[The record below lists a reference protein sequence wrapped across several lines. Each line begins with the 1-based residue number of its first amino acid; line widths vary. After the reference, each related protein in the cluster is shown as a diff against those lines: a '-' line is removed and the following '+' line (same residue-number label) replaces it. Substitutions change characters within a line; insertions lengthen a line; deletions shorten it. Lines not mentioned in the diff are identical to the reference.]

1 MARKPIAQATRRV
14 FEDAVASIAERLPP
28 SWKVEVVSRS
38 TDGGSLRFT
47 SPDAVTGDV
56 PVQVRRELG
65 PRAVEA
71 LREPGSPTI
80 VAAPWLS
87 PRTRELLTESGWS
100 YIDTTGNTY
109 MAIDRPGLFI
119 QTGGATRDPSPKPT
133 TGPNLRGPR
142 AWALQRT
149 LAEVLPPYGVT
160 ELSAALDI
168 DAGYV
173 SRLLGALSEELLI
186 DRQARGRVQSVEW
199 EPLLRQIATSYT
211 LLSSNETANWVAPGG
226 AEQFLR
232 DLSTSKLKGWAVS
245 GSFAASRRVS
255 VAAPEIAVVFA
266 EDPERIAES
275 MRLRPV
281 RNGGNVV
288 TALPYD
294 RIVFERTWKEDNI
307 VYASVAQV
315 VIDCMTGF
323 GRMPAEADA
332 LLDWMRRR
340 TPRWQ
345 ATALTAAVA
354 TP

>member
-1 MARKPIAQATRRV
+1 MARKPISQATRRV
-14 FEDAVASIAERLPP
+14 FEGAVASIEARLPR
-28 SWKVEVVSRS
+28 SWKVDVVSRS

-47 SPDAVTGDV
+47 SPDAVAVDV
-56 PVQVRRELG
+56 PFQVRRELG
-65 PRAVEA
+65 PRAAEA
-71 LREPGSPTI
+71 LAEPGSPSI

-87 PRTRELLTESGWS
+87 PRTRELLIESGWS

-109 MAIDRPGLFI
+109 VAIDRPGLFI
-119 QTGGATRDPSPKPT
+119 QIDGATRDPSPKPT
-133 TGPNLRGPR
+133 TSPNLRGPR

-160 ELSAALDI
+160 ELSAALGI

-173 SRLLGALSEELLI
+173 SRLLSALSDELLI
-186 DRQARGRVQSVEW
+186 DRPARGRVQSVEW

-211 LLSSNETANWVAPGG
+211 LLGSNETANWVAPGG

-232 DLSTSKLKGWAVS
+232 DLSSLKQKGWAVT

-307 VYASVAQV
+307 VYASAAQV
-315 VIDCMTGF
+315 VMDCVTGF

-332 LLDWMRRR
+332 LLDWMRGR

-345 ATALTAAVA
+345 ATSLTAEAA